1 MSEITLAN
9 SMEEREA
16 FLDFLHDFPRVIR
29 TITQFPADQVCHR
42 AMILADTMEDYT
54 VPAELNEIDNAIL
67 KAAIEKSDW
76 LNPYDGQSDASRK
89 RKPEQMRALRACSA
103 NLEKIGIEVDFIPV

>member
-1 MSEITLAN
+1 MTEITLAN
-9 SMEEREA
+9 TLEEREA

-29 TITQFPADQVCHR
+29 TVTEFPPDQVCHR

-54 VPAELNEIDNAIL
+54 VPADLNEIDKAIL

-76 LNPYDGQSDASRK
+76 LNPYEGQSDESLN
-89 RKPEQMRALRACSA
+89 RKPKQMTALRACAA
-103 NLEKIGIEVDFIPV
+103 NLDAIGIEVNFIPA